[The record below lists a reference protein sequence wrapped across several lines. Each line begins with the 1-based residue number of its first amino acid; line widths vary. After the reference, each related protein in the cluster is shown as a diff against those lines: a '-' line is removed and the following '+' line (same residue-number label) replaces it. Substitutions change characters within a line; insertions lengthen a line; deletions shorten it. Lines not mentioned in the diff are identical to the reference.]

1 LLKYTYFSGGQ
12 LRTFILLSAI
22 PGAGKST
29 FAANYARTH
38 NNVYIVSSDE
48 VRKEIT
54 GSYQNFEQEP
64 LVWETFR
71 CRIHELASL
80 AEDATVIA
88 DGVNDSN
95 ALRISYAKEASEFG
109 KKILV
114 YIERPIDIVLQQNT
128 QRLSEKRVPNE
139 IILLFA
145 KKIEP
150 PSKECLNYFD
160 EYIEIK
166 S

>member
-1 LLKYTYFSGGQ
+1 

-29 FAANYARTH
+29 FASNYARTH
-38 NNVYIVSSDE
+38 TNVYIVSSDE
-48 VRKEIT
+48 VRKEVA
-54 GSYQNFEQEP
+54 GSYQNFTQEP

-71 CRIHELASL
+71 RRIHELALRSSE
-80 AEDATVIA
+80 AIVIA

-95 ALRISYAKEASEFG
+95 AIRIHYAKEASEFE

-128 QRLSEKRVPNE
+128 QRRSEKWVPND
-139 IILLFA
+139 IILLYA
-145 KKIEP
+145 KKIEQ
-150 PSKECLNYFD
+150 PSKECLKYYD

>member
-1 LLKYTYFSGGQ
+1 M
-12 LRTFILLSAI
+12 RTFILLSAI

-29 FAANYARTH
+29 FASNYARTH
-38 NNVYIVSSDE
+38 TNVYIVSSDE

-71 CRIHELASL
+71 CRIHELALQSNDL
-80 AEDATVIA
+80 TIIA

-95 ALRISYAKEASEFG
+95 AIRISYAKEASEFE

-114 YIERPIDIVLQQNT
+114 YIERPIDIVIQQNE
-128 QRLSEKRVPNE
+128 RRISEKRVPIH
-139 IILLFA
+139 IIKLFA
-145 KKIEP
+145 AKIEL
-150 PSKECLNYFD
+150 PSKECLKYYD